1 MVKDLKFESD
11 LSTPIEKYIAEKRAV
26 GYKFDKGAAMLKSFD
41 SFVCNHQLTN
51 IELTKQLVLEWTA
64 RNPRETLS
72 TQCGRISLLR
82 GLAVYM
88 NRVGYSA
95 YVYPRAMVTVDR
107 YAYSPYIFSND
118 ELKRIFE
125 LCDQYPPSHCSPN
138 RHLVLPLL
146 IRILYGC
153 GLRISEAVHL
163 TIQDVE
169 LDKGLLHIHSTKFN
183 KERRL
188 PMADSLKERCQE
200 YFRNAD
206 IGKMGNLYLFPSPY
220 GGHYS
225 EETVYKLFREIL
237 RKAGISHL
245 GRGKGPRIHDVRHV
259 FAVNCLKKWV
269 LEGKDLNNCLPY
281 LSAYLGHEDLRGSQ
295 RYLRLTADLY
305 PDITSKVE
313 KSCSYIIP
321 EVDLY
326 ETD

>member
-1 MVKDLKFESD
+1 MAKGLRFESI
-11 LSTPIEKYIAEKRAV
+11 LSVPIEKYIAEKRAV
-26 GYKFDKGAAMLKSFD
+26 GYKFDKGAVMLKSFD
-41 SFVCNHQLTN
+41 SFVCNQNFTN
-51 IELTKQLVLEWTA
+51 IELTKQMVLGWTA
-64 RNPRETLS
+64 RKPHEKLS
-72 TQCGRISLLR
+72 TQSGRISLLR
-82 GLAVYM
+82 GLAECM
-88 NRVGYSA
+88 NRLGYSA
-95 YVYPRAMVTVDR
+95 YVYPSAIVTVDR
-107 YAYSPYIFSND
+107 YTYTPYIFSSD

-125 LCDQYPPSHCSPN
+125 LCDHYPPSNFSPN

-153 GLRISEAVHL
+153 GLRISEVVHL
-163 TIQDVE
+163 TIQDVD
-169 LDKGLLHIHSTKFN
+169 LSKGLLYIRSTKFN
-183 KERRL
+183 KERKL

-200 YFRNAD
+200 YCKSAD
-206 IGKMGNLYLFPSPY
+206 IGKMGNPYFFPSPY

-225 EETVYKLFREIL
+225 ESTIYWLFREVL

-245 GRGKGPRIHDVRHV
+245 GRGKGPRIHDIRHV

-269 LEGKDLNNCLPY
+269 MEGKDLNNCLPY

-305 PDITSKVE
+305 PEITRKIE

-321 EVDLY
+321 EVNLY